1 MAPRKRICL
10 TGEACSVGKVQE
22 QTVMDRVNCTMVNS
36 KFKEEKGT
44 RTRTGCCCAEFSIN
58 SRNLQIRSNTHRR
71 TQAQGSR
78 HREKPGETRNQDG
91 TQKEGG
97 ETQSSNRTCCIAQIL
112 FLRPE
117 YNLSL
122 DFFQLRTHHVLLDY
136 IGSRSPCS

>member
-10 TGEACSVGKVQE
+10 TGEACSVGKVQ
-22 QTVMDRVNCTMVNS
+22 VANCCGQSELHNGELEVQGR
-36 KFKEEKGT
+36 KRT

-58 SRNLQIRSNTHRR
+58 SWNLQIRSNTHRR
-71 TQAQGSR
+71 TQAQGAR

-91 TQKEGG
+91 TQKESG